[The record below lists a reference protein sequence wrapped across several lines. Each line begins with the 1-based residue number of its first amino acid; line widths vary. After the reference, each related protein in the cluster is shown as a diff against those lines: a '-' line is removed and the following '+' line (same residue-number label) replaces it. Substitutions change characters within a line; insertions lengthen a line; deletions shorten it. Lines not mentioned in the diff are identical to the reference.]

1 MPVNPPLRWGFTH
14 PKPRNFGSG
23 SSGPGNR
30 KLGQEIVVRSEAV
43 GAGLSVGQ
51 EGHAGAEVVAPWV
64 HSVAD
69 TVRNEQPGEETH
81 HDHP

>member
-1 MPVNPPLRWGFTH
+1 M
-14 PKPRNFGSG
+14 
-23 SSGPGNR
+23 
-30 KLGQEIVVRSEAV
+30 RSEAV

-51 EGHAGAEVVAPWV
+51 EGHAGAEDVAHWV
-64 HSVAD
+64 YSVAD